1 MTRMESQLLTHVRR
15 ILKAFLANIKGDSN
29 LPDKLKAFKT
39 PEDIAIIAKEHG
51 HEFSADK
58 IIELSEEN

>member
-39 PEDIAIIAKEHG
+39 PEDIAIIANE
-51 HEFSADK
+51 
-58 IIELSEEN
+58 